1 MSPLRSVLITGAS
14 TGIGAASALRLAE
27 RGWRVFA
34 GVRKEA
40 DGRRLMDQARGD
52 LRPVLLDVTDP
63 PSVVRAVAEVQ
74 EGIGEGGLDGLVN
87 NAGIVVAGPVECVT
101 LDDWRRQFE
110 VNVFGLLAVTQAALP
125 LLRHSRGRIV
135 NLSSVSG
142 RIATPMLGPYCAS
155 KFALEAISDALR
167 IELRGQRVTVALIEP
182 GAVGTPI
189 WSTSLRA
196 ADEREARYPPET
208 RALYAA
214 QVAKLHALA
223 EDAARTAMPV
233 DRVVAAVVHAL
244 TARRPRIRYL
254 LGRDARLGAAIH
266 KLLPDGWWDA
276 LLARQMR

>member
-87 NAGIVVAGPVECVT
+87 
-101 LDDWRRQFE
+101 
-110 VNVFGLLAVTQAALP
+110 
-125 LLRHSRGRIV
+125 
-135 NLSSVSG
+135 
-142 RIATPMLGPYCAS
+142 
-155 KFALEAISDALR
+155 
-167 IELRGQRVTVALIEP
+167 
-182 GAVGTPI
+182 
-189 WSTSLRA
+189 
-196 ADEREARYPPET
+196 
-208 RALYAA
+208 
-214 QVAKLHALA
+214 
-223 EDAARTAMPV
+223 
-233 DRVVAAVVHAL
+233 
-244 TARRPRIRYL
+244 
-254 LGRDARLGAAIH
+254 

-276 LLARQMR
+276 LLARPMR